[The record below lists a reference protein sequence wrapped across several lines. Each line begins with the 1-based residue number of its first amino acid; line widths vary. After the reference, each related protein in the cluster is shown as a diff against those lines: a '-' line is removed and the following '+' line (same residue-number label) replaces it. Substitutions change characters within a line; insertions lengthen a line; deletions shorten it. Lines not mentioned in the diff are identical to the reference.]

1 MNRRDSR
8 TARSGLALMP
18 MIGILVLL
26 TLLASLIA
34 KKQMRGHRAFESLGR
49 QVLARQIAAGEA
61 QRIGLGLEAGS
72 PVETGLRLIGPA
84 DLPGLPEAVAIE
96 VTSIPGPQ
104 KRYRVEVRIPA
115 GPGPNVVKESLEI
128 P

>member
-8 TARSGLALMP
+8 SARSGLALMP

-26 TLLASLIA
+26 TLLASLLA
-34 KKQMRGHRAFESLGR
+34 KKQVRGHRAFESLGR

-61 QRIGLGLEAGS
+61 QRLGLAFQAGS
-72 PVETGLRLIGPA
+72 PVQTGLRLITPA
-84 DLPGLPEAVAIE
+84 DLPGLPEPVAVE
-96 VTSIPGPQ
+96 VTSIPGSQ
-104 KRYRVEVRIPA
+104 TKYRVEVRIPA